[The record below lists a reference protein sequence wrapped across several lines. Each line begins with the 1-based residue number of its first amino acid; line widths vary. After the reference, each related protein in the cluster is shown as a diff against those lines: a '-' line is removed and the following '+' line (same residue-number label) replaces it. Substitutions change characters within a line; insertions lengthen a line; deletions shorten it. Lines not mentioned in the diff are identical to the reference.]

1 MSSITISYPLSPQ
14 RIASEFRRMDET
26 TEEVQQS
33 LRDIPH
39 LAKVLEYSLSDR
51 AAQRREIERKDLL
64 HHWSMHPQDRLR
76 SILLSWMEEM
86 EGEDGLLVVDPS
98 DGTDTAHEEAHIR
111 YIREVFM
118 LVTSHAW
125 EKAFLHLEQMRREL
139 GSAIL
144 ETLNLDSR
152 YWLDVEVRL

>member
-1 MSSITISYPLSPQ
+1 MSSITISYPLSPE
-14 RIASEFRRMDET
+14 RIESEFRQMDET
-26 TEEVQQS
+26 REEVRQS

-51 AAQRREIERKDLL
+51 AAQMREIERKDLL
-64 HHWSMHPQDRLR
+64 HHWSMHPRDRLR

-86 EGEDGLLVVDPS
+86 EGEGGLLVPDPS
-98 DGTDTAHEEAHIR
+98 DGSVTEEEAHNR

-139 GSAIL
+139 GSAVL

-152 YWLDVEVRL
+152 YWLDVEVSAS